1 MALFKVVS
9 SLKKQEKAKKICNKY
24 NSVIIDKTSK
34 SIVLQVTALKG
45 DIDKLVNNLGPLGLA
60 SVSRTGVV
68 AMTKG
73 VEVFK

>member
-1 MALFKVVS
+1 MV
-9 SLKKQEKAKKICNKY
+9 
-24 NSVIIDKTSK
+24 
-34 SIVLQVTALKG
+34 QVTALKSE
-45 DIDKLVNNLGPLGLA
+45 IDKLVNNLGPMGLA